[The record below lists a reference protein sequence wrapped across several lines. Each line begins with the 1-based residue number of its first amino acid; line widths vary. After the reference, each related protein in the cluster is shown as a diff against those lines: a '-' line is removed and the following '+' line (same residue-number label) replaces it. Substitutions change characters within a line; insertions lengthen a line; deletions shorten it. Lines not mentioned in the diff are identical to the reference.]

1 MYKSRCTKARG
12 NSLPNAPSRVS
23 LSEKNR
29 QSAEEETH
37 PREIELENERS
48 NED

>member
-12 NSLPNAPSRVS
+12 NSLPNAASRVS

-29 QSAEEETH
+29 QSAEEETY
-37 PREIELENERS
+37 PREIELENEVS
-48 NED
+48 NGD

>member
-12 NSLPNAPSRVS
+12 NSLPNATSRVS

-29 QSAEEETH
+29 QSTEEEIY
-37 PREIELENERS
+37 PREIELENEVS
-48 NED
+48 NGD